1 MRSARN
7 RRFDGYDVNHWTTW
21 IGDYATALT
30 AAGRSRGTIRL
41 RRYWTLRFAE
51 SVDTGPAAVTD
62 DDITAWLATGD
73 WSANTRCSARA
84 TLRGF
89 FGWARDT
96 GRRTDDPT
104 AALLAIA
111 PTPGRPRPCPE
122 SALLA
127 AVKAAGDRE
136 RLMLAL
142 GACAGLR
149 RAEIAICRGDA
160 LERDLDGWSLRVVG
174 KGGRVRRVPLTD
186 DLAEQ
191 VHARGPGWTFPGQV
205 GDGHVVLG
213 DRTAGHL
220 SAGRVGELVS
230 ELLPGAWTTHTLR
243 HRFASAAYRQDRDIR
258 AVQELLGHV
267 SVATTQVYTAV
278 PDDAKRRAV
287 GGAAFPAAA

>member
-1 MRSARN
+1 MKR
-7 RRFDGYDVNHWTTW
+7 DVHHHWSLW
-21 IGDYATALT
+21 VAEWVVYLR
-30 AAGRSRGTIRL
+30 AAGRSSGTVRL
-41 RRYWTLRFAE
+41 RRYWISRLAE
-51 SVDTGPAAVTD
+51 AAERGPAQIDGDALA
-62 DDITAWLATGD
+62 AWLASDG

-84 TLRGF
+84 SLRAF
-89 FGWARDT
+89 FAWAVQT
-96 GRRTDDPT
+96 GRREDDPT

-122 SALLA
+122 SALLE
-127 AVKAAGDRE
+127 AVRAAGDRE

-149 RAEIAICRGDA
+149 RAEIAACRGDA
-160 LERDLDGWSLRVVG
+160 LERDLDGWSLRVIG

-186 DLAEQ
+186 EIAEQ
-191 VHARGPGWTFPGQV
+191 IRERGTGWTFQGQV
-205 GDGHVVLG
+205 RDGRAVLG
-213 DRTAGHL
+213 DRAAGHL

-243 HRFASAAYRQDRDIR
+243 HRFASAAYRADRDIR

-278 PDDAKRRAV
+278 PDEAKRRAV
-287 GGAAFPAAA
+287 LAAATVAA